1 VSEALECLVTDV
13 PGPRTAELAARL
25 RAHESRNVTF
35 IAGDFP
41 VFWESAEGAT
51 VTDVDGN
58 RYLDATAAFGVAN
71 AGHCNPR
78 VADAVAQQARRL
90 VHGMGDVHPSQIR
103 VQLFERLARILPG
116 GLETVFLATTGSEAV
131 EAALKSAILHTGK
144 SRFAAY
150 HGAYHGLSFGAL
162 AVGGIERFREPFA
175 GALGAPPMLL
185 EYPSE
190 GTTSARAAIDG
201 ARRAFSVG
209 DDLAAVIIEPIQG
222 RGGVIVPPRG
232 YLQALRVLCDERRI
246 VMIVDE
252 IFTGFGRTGA
262 WFAVERESVVPDI
275 LCIGKAMGSGLPISA
290 AAGRAEIMS
299 AWPQSSGEALHT
311 STYLGNPLA
320 CAAAIATIDELERL
334 DLPAKASRA
343 GAALGLRLQ
352 RLRSHCS
359 VVDVR
364 GTGMLYGIAFR
375 DAALAAAVVKSALRN
390 GLILL
395 QSGPAGDVI
404 TISPP
409 LVITPRQLERVLEI
423 LERAIMETERSTA

>member
-1 VSEALECLVTDV
+1 MSDTLECLVTEV
-13 PGPRTAELAARL
+13 PGPRTAQLAARL

-35 IAGDFP
+35 IAEDFP
-41 VFWESAEGAT
+41 VFWESADGAT

-78 VADAVAQQARRL
+78 VVDAVAQQARQL

-103 VQLFERLARILPG
+103 VALFECLARVLPR
-116 GLETVFLATTGSEAV
+116 GLDRLFLATTGSEAV
-131 EAALKSAILHTGK
+131 EAALKSAMLHTGK

-175 GALGAPPMLL
+175 GALGAAPLLL

-190 GTTSARAAIDG
+190 SATSAQAAGDA
-201 ARRAFSVG
+201 ARRALSVR
-209 DDLAAVIIEPIQG
+209 DDIAALIIEPIQG

-232 YLQALRVLCDERRI
+232 YLQALRGLCDERRI

-290 AAGRAEIMS
+290 TAGRAEIMN
-299 AWPQSSGEALHT
+299 AWPESSGEALHT

-320 CAAAIATIDELERL
+320 CAAAIATIDELQRL
-334 DLPAKASRA
+334 DLPAKASRE
-343 GAALGLRLQ
+343 GLTLGRRLQ
-352 RLRSHCS
+352 RLRVHPS
-359 VVDVR
+359 VVER
-364 GTGMLYGIAFR
+364 SR
-375 DAALAAAVVKSALRN
+375 RRAAARHRVARRCPRSVGRQIGAAQGIDPVAVR
-390 GLILL
+390 
-395 QSGPAGDVI
+395 SGRRRHYPLTAAGRHATATRAHARDF
-404 TISPP
+404 
-409 LVITPRQLERVLEI
+409 RERH
-423 LERAIMETERSTA
+423 R